1 MASREERL
9 VENQRMFRDANE
21 RLQKLAGET
30 GVRDGTLVP
39 FLCEC
44 AEADCLG
51 RVEASMEEYE
61 RAHLDR
67 DQYVI
72 VPGHPTIE
80 GEEVVELGDRF
91 ETVRKRDGDLWIA

>member
-1 MASREERL
+1 VATREERL
-9 VENQRMFRDANE
+9 VENQRTFRDANE
-21 RLQKLAGET
+21 RLQKLAGEA

-44 AEADCLG
+44 ADGDCLG

-80 GEEVVELGDRF
+80 GEKVVERVDRF
-91 ETVRKRDGDLWIA
+91 ETVRKREDDLWIA